1 MRVTVRTR
9 RRPMLTGTF
18 AVAAV
23 VSVLATSACGGGS
36 DPKAGSSTNALK
48 AIQDRGTI
56 TIGSCLAEPPWG
68 LINGQG
74 QPDGFDV
81 DLANAIAKDLGVK
94 LETVELTS
102 ASRIPSLQTGKVD
115 VVSCSFTVN
124 DERKKQIDF
133 TDTTIL
139 QGNSLAVPKDSPI
152 KSLADLTG
160 KTVAV
165 SKGGTSVAVAT
176 AANPKAVQQPYE
188 SYSAAFLA
196 LQQHQA
202 DAMIDTSSVLD
213 GSVAKDPNLKVVLD
227 GEVGPKVNF
236 ALGVKKGE
244 PELLARLNQFVKQ
257 WHASKSGTALY
268 AKWFGNQ
275 PTFEFQGLE

>member
-1 MRVTVRTR
+1 MRVTVRTT
-9 RRPMLTGTF
+9 RRPMLTAAF
-18 AVAAV
+18 AVGAV
-23 VSVLATSACGGGS
+23 VSVLATSACGGGGA
-36 DPKAGSSTNALK
+36 KAGSSSNALK

-56 TIGSCLAEPPWG
+56 TVGSCLAEPPWG

-74 QPDGFDV
+74 QPDGFDI
-81 DLANAIAKDLGVK
+81 DLAKALAKDLGVK
-94 LETVELTS
+94 LKTVEVTS
-102 ASRIPSLQTGKVD
+102 ASRIPSLESGKVD
-115 VVSCSFTVN
+115 VISCSFTVN
-124 DERKKQIDF
+124 AVRKKQIDF
-133 TDTTIL
+133 TDPTIV
-139 QGNSLAVPKDSPI
+139 QGNSLAVPKNSSI
-152 KSLADLTG
+152 ASLADLSG

-165 SKGGTSVAVAT
+165 SKGGTSVAVTT

-227 GEVGPKVNF
+227 GAVGPKVDF

-244 PELLARLNQFVKQ
+244 PELLARLNQFIKK
-257 WHASKSGTALY
+257 WHAAKGGTALY
-268 AKWFGNQ
+268 TKWFGSQ
-275 PTFEFQGLE
+275 PTFEFEGLE

>member
-9 RRPMLTGTF
+9 RRPMLSAAF
-18 AVAAV
+18 AVGA
-23 VSVLATSACGGGS
+23 VSVLATSACGGA
-36 DPKAGSSTNALK
+36 KAGSSDALK
-48 AIQDRGTI
+48 TIQDRGTI
-56 TIGSCLAEPPWG
+56 NVGSCLAEPPWG

-81 DLANAIAKDLGVK
+81 DLAQALAKDLGVK
-94 LETVELTS
+94 LKTVEMTS
-102 ASRIPSLQTGKVD
+102 ASRIPSLQSGKVD

-124 DERKKQIDF
+124 AVRKKQIDF
-133 TDTTIL
+133 TDPTIL

-165 SKGGTSVAVAT
+165 SKGGTSVAVTT
-176 AANPKAVQQPYE
+176 AANPNAVQQPYE
-188 SYSAAFLA
+188 SYAAAFLA

-227 GEVGPKVNF
+227 GQVGPKVDF

-244 PELLARLNQFVKQ
+244 SGLLARLNQFIKK
-257 WHASKSGTALY
+257 WHADKAGTALY
-268 AKWFGNQ
+268 TKWFGNK

>member
-1 MRVTVRTR
+1 MRDTVRAR
-9 RRPMLTGTF
+9 RRPMLTATF
-18 AVAAV
+18 AVGAV

-36 DPKAGSSTNALK
+36 GAQGSSSTNALK
-48 AIQDRGTI
+48 AIQDQGTI

-74 QPDGFDV
+74 QPDGFDL
-81 DLANAIAKDLGVK
+81 DLAKAVAKDLGVK
-94 LETVELTS
+94 LKTVEVTS
-102 ASRIPSLQTGKVD
+102 ASRIPSLTSGKVD
-115 VVSCSFTVN
+115 VVSCSFTASA
-124 DERKKQIDF
+124 ERKKQIDF
-133 TDTTIL
+133 TNPTIL

-152 KSLADLTG
+152 KTLNDLTG

-165 SKGGTSVAVAT
+165 SKGGTSVAVTT

-213 GSVAKDPNLKVVLD
+213 GSVAKEPNLKVVLD
-227 GEVGPKVNF
+227 GEVGPTVDF

-257 WHASKSGTALY
+257 WHASKGGTALY
-268 AKWFGNQ
+268 TKWFGSQ
-275 PTFEFQGLE
+275 PAIEFKGLE

>member
-1 MRVTVRTR
+1 MRVTVRTTS
-9 RRPMLTGTF
+9 RPVLTAAL
-18 AVAAV
+18 AVGAA

-36 DPKAGSSTNALK
+36 QASSSSNALK

-56 TIGSCLAEPPWG
+56 TVGSCLAEPPWG

-81 DLANAIAKDLGVK
+81 DLAKALAKDLGVK
-94 LETVELTS
+94 LKTVEMTS

-124 DERKKQIDF
+124 ALRKKQIDF
-133 TDTTIL
+133 TEPTIV

-165 SKGGTSVAVAT
+165 SKGGTSVAVTT

-227 GEVGPKVNF
+227 GKVGPTVNF

-244 PELLARLNQFVKQ
+244 PQLLARLNQFVKQ
-257 WHASKSGTALY
+257 WHASKAGTALY
-268 AKWFGNQ
+268 TKWFGNQ